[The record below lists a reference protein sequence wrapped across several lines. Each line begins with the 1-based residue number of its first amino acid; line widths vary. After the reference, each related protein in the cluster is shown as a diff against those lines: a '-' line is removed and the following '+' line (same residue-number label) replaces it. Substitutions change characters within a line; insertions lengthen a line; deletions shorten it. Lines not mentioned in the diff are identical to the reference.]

1 MSLAGASTPSQETQ
15 TRGIEHELV
24 ILAHLVQMV
33 KAVRNIAD
41 ENVARQWAVS
51 PAAAAQMFSESARL
65 TLDELRRLFLAVG
78 MTTDGVF
85 ETSPGEPEKTVLS
98 PMGFG
103 NAIEQGLEILNE
115 EAPGEEGTAEAAA
128 GT

>member
-1 MSLAGASTPSQETQ
+1 VSLPGAAVPASYGCQ
-15 TRGIEHELV
+15 TKGADHELV

-33 KAVRNIAD
+33 KTARNIPD
-41 ENVARQWAVS
+41 EDVAEKLGVS
-51 PAAAAQMFSESARL
+51 LGAAAQMLSESARL
-65 TLDELRRLFLAVG
+65 TFEQLRQLFLAVG

-85 ETSPGEPEKTVLS
+85 EAYPGEPEKTVLS

-103 NAIEQGLEILNE
+103 NAIERGLEILNE
-115 EAPGEEGTAEAAA
+115 EAPEAEAA

>member
-1 MSLAGASTPSQETQ
+1 VSLSGISASSLGPQ
-15 TRGIEHELV
+15 TRGTDHELV

-33 KAVRNIAD
+33 KAVRNIPDIEIA
-41 ENVARQWAVS
+41 QKLGVS
-51 PAAAAQMFSESARL
+51 PSAAAQMLSESARL
-65 TLDELRRLFLAVG
+65 TLDELRQLFLAVG
-78 MTTDGVF
+78 MTIEGIF

-115 EAPGEEGTAEAAA
+115 ESAEEARVGEAASP
-128 GT
+128 